1 MTKGAM
7 NQKFLLSC
15 SYSWS
20 LLKEGAATEE
30 NARYW
35 KTIKIPNTNVS
46 TIKSRMYKKVI
57 TFDFSI

>member
-1 MTKGAM
+1 M

-35 KTIKIPNTNVS
+35 NTIKIPNTNVS